1 MPSFFQK
8 FKQAFLHYLLDT
20 GEIRRLDDLR
30 AQNAQLKQQIELLT
44 FENSV
49 MRAKVLDELLHH
61 VTIGSSI
68 DDGKLN
74 ASMTH
79 LPQLL
84 PAKVLDVKLPLRD
97 IISFE
102 KSKNADNTFLY
113 QIIIY
118 DTVLNRIVRYAY
130 ESAIDTANDA
140 VMSGVIAER
149 LIDGLRGTLRD
160 IAVTEFLKNARK
172 SQSL

>member
-1 MPSFFQK
+1 MHTFFQK
-8 FKQAFLHYLLDT
+8 IKQSLHRLLDN
-20 GEIRRLDDLR
+20 GEMRRLNDLR
-30 AQNAQLKQQIELLT
+30 EQNVQLKQQIELLM

-49 MRAKVLDELLHH
+49 TRVKVLDELLHH

-68 DDGKLN
+68 DDGKLSV
-74 ASMTH
+74 SMTH

-84 PAKVLDVKLPLRD
+84 PAKVLDVQLPLRD

-113 QIIIY
+113 QIIAY
-118 DTVLNRIVRYAY
+118 DTVSNRIVRYAY
-130 ESAIDTANDA
+130 ESAIDTRNDA

-160 IAVTEFLKNARK
+160 VAVAEFLKNARK

>member
-8 FKQAFLHYLLDT
+8 FKQRFLQYLLDT

-30 AQNAQLKQQIELLT
+30 AQNAQLKQQIELLM

-49 MRAKVLDELLHH
+49 TRAKVLDELLHH
-61 VTIGSSI
+61 VTVGSSI

-97 IISFE
+97 IISFK

-130 ESAIDTANDA
+130 ESALDTANDA

>member
-1 MPSFFQK
+1 MPTFFQN
-8 FKQAFLHYLLDT
+8 FKRWFLHQLLDA
-20 GEIRRLDDLR
+20 GEIRQIDELR
-30 AQNAQLKQQIELLT
+30 AQNIQLKQQIELLM

-49 MRAKVLDELLHH
+49 TRVKVLDELLHH

-68 DDGKLN
+68 DDGKLSV
-74 ASMTH
+74 SMTH

-84 PAKVLDVKLPLRD
+84 PAKVLDVQLPLRD

-102 KSKNADNTFLY
+102 KSKKVDNTFLY
-113 QIIIY
+113 QIIAY
-118 DTVLNRIVRYAY
+118 DSVSNRIVRYAC
-130 ESAIDTANDA
+130 ESAIDTSNDA

>member
-1 MPSFFQK
+1 M
-8 FKQAFLHYLLDT
+8 HRLLDN
-20 GEIRRLDDLR
+20 GEMRRLNDLR
-30 AQNAQLKQQIELLT
+30 EQNVQLKQQIELLM

-49 MRAKVLDELLHH
+49 TRVKVLDELLHH

-68 DDGKLN
+68 DDGKLSV
-74 ASMTH
+74 SMTH

-84 PAKVLDVKLPLRD
+84 PAKVLDVQLPLRD

-113 QIIIY
+113 QIIAY
-118 DTVLNRIVRYAY
+118 DTVSNRIVRYAY
-130 ESAIDTANDA
+130 ESAIDTRNDA

-160 IAVTEFLKNARK
+160 VAVAEFLKNARK

>member
-1 MPSFFQK
+1 M
-8 FKQAFLHYLLDT
+8 
-20 GEIRRLDDLR
+20 RRLNDLR
-30 AQNAQLKQQIELLT
+30 EQNVQLKQQIELLM

-49 MRAKVLDELLHH
+49 TRVKVLDELLHH

-68 DDGKLN
+68 DDGKLSV
-74 ASMTH
+74 SMTH

-84 PAKVLDVKLPLRD
+84 PAKVLDVQLPLRD

-113 QIIIY
+113 QIIAY
-118 DTVLNRIVRYAY
+118 DTVSNRIVRYAY
-130 ESAIDTANDA
+130 ESAIDTRNDA

-160 IAVTEFLKNARK
+160 VAVAEFLKNARK
-172 SQSL
+172 YQSL

>member
-1 MPSFFQK
+1 M
-8 FKQAFLHYLLDT
+8 
-20 GEIRRLDDLR
+20 RRLNDLR
-30 AQNAQLKQQIELLT
+30 EQNVQLKQQIELLM

-49 MRAKVLDELLHH
+49 TRVKVLDELLHH

-68 DDGKLN
+68 DDGKLSV
-74 ASMTH
+74 SMTH

-84 PAKVLDVKLPLRD
+84 PAKVLDVQLPLRD

-102 KSKNADNTFLY
+102 KSKNADNTFLH
-113 QIIIY
+113 QIIAY
-118 DTVLNRIVRYAY
+118 DTVSNRIVRYAY
-130 ESAIDTANDA
+130 ESAIDTRNDA

-160 IAVTEFLKNARK
+160 VAVAEFLKNARK